1 MNGAT
6 TSGPIT
12 SGAATNAVTA
22 SDLALL
28 IPELILVVM
37 ALALILAARRIQRT
51 PVATVGT
58 VVAALAAAAAAAA
71 GGIIPAARAAGWT
84 GFAGWA
90 LSSDTM
96 TGFGGMITVDGY
108 SQFFKILIAAALAL
122 TALLSVRSIDGEQAP
137 RGEYHA
143 LLLLASTGMM
153 LSVSAIDLITLYLG
167 LELTTLCSYI
177 LVGITVQR
185 VASNEAAIKYFLLAS
200 FASAVLLYGI
210 SLTYGVTGATNFEA
224 IASAVSGQAPSGRG
238 LGSSPILL
246 VGIGLVTAGLAFKIA
261 AVPFHAWTPDAY
273 EGASAP
279 VAAFLATGAKAA
291 GLAVLGRVCL
301 IAFSSQTQVLSV
313 ILAVLAALS
322 IVVGSIILLSQTDM
336 KRLLAY
342 SSIAHVGYAL
352 LGLMAGTRE
361 GVSATM
367 TYAFFYVFM
376 TLGAFGVVIAL
387 GKRGEKLD
395 GYQGLAAQRPA
406 IAALML
412 VFLLSLTGIPP
423 TAGFAAKFVVISSA
437 VRADHMA
444 LAVLAVV
451 CSVVS
456 AFVYLRVAVL
466 MYMNQPQEQDSEP
479 EAVPESLPS
488 RCPLAVGG
496 ALAVAAGVTVLGG
509 IFPDSIMF
517 WAVAP

>member
-6 TSGPIT
+6 TSGATT
-12 SGAATNAVTA
+12 SGATTA
-22 SDLALL
+22 DLALV
-28 IPELILVVM
+28 IPELILVGM
-37 ALALILAARRIQRT
+37 ALALILAARRIQRS

-58 VVAALAAAAAAAA
+58 VLAALAAAAAA
-71 GGIIPAARAAGWT
+71 
-84 GFAGWA
+84 GWA
-90 LSSDTM
+90 LSWGTM
-96 TGFGGMITVDGY
+96 TGFGGMITVDAY
-108 SQFFKILIAAALAL
+108 SQFFKVLIAAALAL
-122 TALLSVRSIDGEQAP
+122 VALLSVRSTDGEEQVP

-185 VASNEAAIKYFLLAS
+185 MASNEAAIKYFLLAS

-210 SLTYGVTGATNFEA
+210 SLTYGVTGSTNFVA
-224 IASAVSGQAPSGRG
+224 I
-238 LGSSPILL
+238 SSVLSPQSSVNPLLL
-246 VGIGLVTAGLAFKIA
+246 VALGLVTAGLAFKIA

-273 EGASAP
+273 QGASAP
-279 VAAFLATGAKAA
+279 VAGFLATGAKAA

-301 IAFSSQTQVLSV
+301 VAFGSETQALSV

-322 IVVGSIILLSQTDM
+322 IVVGSIIALSQTDM

-352 LGLMAGTRE
+352 LGLMAGTPE

-376 TLGAFGVVIAL
+376 TLGAFGVIIAL
-387 GKRGEKLD
+387 GERGERLD
-395 GYQGLAAQRPA
+395 GFRGLAAQRPA
-406 IAALML
+406 TAALML
-412 VFLLSLTGIPP
+412 LFLLSLTGIPP
-423 TAGFAAKFVVISSA
+423 TAGFAAKFVVITSA
-437 VRADHMA
+437 VRADHIA

-466 MYMNQPQEQDSEP
+466 MYMQEPPEP
-479 EAVPESLPS
+479 EAAAEPVQP
-488 RCPLAVGG
+488 AVRAAAEPVQPAVRA
-496 ALAVAAGVTVLGG
+496 ALAVAALVTVIGG